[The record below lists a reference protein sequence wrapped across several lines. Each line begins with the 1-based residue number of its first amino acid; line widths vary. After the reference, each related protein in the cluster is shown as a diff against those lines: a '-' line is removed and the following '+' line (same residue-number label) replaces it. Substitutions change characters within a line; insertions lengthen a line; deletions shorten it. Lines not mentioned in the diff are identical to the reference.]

1 MSKMGF
7 KPINKTKI
15 GIVGNGILGK
25 ALDSVFKDKF
35 EVFIYDKYK
44 EQNDI
49 FWVSKNAD
57 LVFICVPTPMKNC
70 GGIDLSCVEDSLRT
84 LSDSLKEEGGEVIAV
99 LRSTIIPGTT
109 DSLQKKYSNVKLVFN
124 PEFLTEKNFIEDMKK
139 TNKVVLGSEDK
150 EVSEFVEKV
159 YRQIFPDA
167 RYILTNA
174 KTAEM
179 IKYSSNISLA
189 SQVIVANELYQICEK
204 SGVDYNAVKEA
215 LLLDNRI
222 GKFLNV
228 PGHDGDF
235 GFGGKCFPKD
245 LNALIM
251 YSKKQGYSPELLEQV
266 WKTNL
271 KLRKNKDWE
280 KIKGATSKNCF
291 ESID

>member
-1 MSKMGF
+1 MKNM
-7 KPINKTKI
+7 NEVKI
-15 GIVGNGILGK
+15 GIVGYGILGK
-25 ALDSVFKDKF
+25 ALDSVYKNKF
-35 EVFIYDKYK
+35 EVLIYDKYQ

-49 FWVSKNAD
+49 SKISKNAD
-57 LVFICVPTPMKNC
+57 LVFICVPTPMKEN
-70 GGIDLSCVEDSLRT
+70 GEIDLSCVEDALST
-84 LSDSLKEEGGEVIAV
+84 LSSALNEEGKEVVAV
-99 LRSTIIPGTT
+99 LRSTIVPGTT

-139 TNKVVLGSEDK
+139 TSRVVIGSKDEDSLK
-150 EVSEFVEKV
+150 FVEKV
-159 YRQIFPDA
+159 YREVFPDVN
-167 RYILTNA
+167 YILTDS

-179 IKYSSNISLA
+179 IKYASNVSLA

-204 SGVDYNAVKEA
+204 SGIDYEVVKNT

-245 LNALIM
+245 LNALIE
-251 YSKKQGYSPELLEQV
+251 YSKEQGYIPELLEQV

-280 KIKGATSKNCF
+280 KIKGATSNNCF
-291 ESID
+291 ESIN